1 MQYAIYYI
9 TKPYSLVFWQKD
21 GLSLSPG
28 ERSVEK
34 RQRVHQAAMTLFM
47 QNGFEG
53 TSMDALASLAGVSK
67 PTLYRYYPNKEALFV
82 AILSELVL
90 TESPETVL
98 PDPQTLGIQSVADLE
113 EALIDWA
120 QAVMVR
126 ATQPEYLGLV
136 RLMVAEM
143 PRFPALG
150 SLFAGAIPQQ
160 GGAYL
165 AGLLRYAES
174 QGIIRVADTEAVIRL
189 IVGGLLT
196 YSLNGLFGG
205 SGRAPTREQVAA
217 IIHIVIRALSA

>member
-1 MQYAIYYI
+1 
-9 TKPYSLVFWQKD
+9 
-21 GLSLSPG
+21 LSPG

-47 QNGFEG
+47 QHGFEG
-53 TSMDALASLAGVSK
+53 TSMDAIASWAGVSK
-67 PTLYRYYPNKEALFV
+67 PTLYRYYPGKEALFV

-90 TESPETVL
+90 TENPETVL
-98 PDPQTLGIQSVADLE
+98 PDPQALSIQSAADLE

-120 QAVMVR
+120 QMVMAR
-126 ATQPEYLGLV
+126 ATQPEYLGLI

-165 AGLLRYAES
+165 MGLLRYGES
-174 QGIIRVADTEAVIRL
+174 QGVIHVANSEAVIRL

-196 YSLNGLFGG
+196 YSLSGLFGG
-205 SGRAPTREQVAA
+205 GSAPPSREQVKAMVR
-217 IIHIVIRALSA
+217 ILMRALAV

>member
-1 MQYAIYYI
+1 
-9 TKPYSLVFWQKD
+9 VFV
-21 GLSLSPG
+21 SPS
-28 ERSVEK
+28 ERSLEK

-47 QNGFEG
+47 QHGFEG
-53 TSMDALASLAGVSK
+53 TSMDGIASMAGVSK

-98 PDPQTLGIQSVADLE
+98 SDPQTLGIQSVADLE
-113 EALIDWA
+113 TVLIDWSEM
-120 QAVMVR
+120 VMAR

-143 PRFPALG
+143 PRFPTLG

-165 AGLLRYAES
+165 IGLLRYAES
-174 QGIIRVADTEAVIRL
+174 QGIIYVADTEAVIRL

-196 YSLNGLFGG
+196 YSLSGLFGG
-205 SGRAPTREQVAA
+205 STDPPSREQIAA
-217 IIHIVIRALSA
+217 MIHIVIHALSA